1 MLGGFIMG
9 ISEIFATAVN
19 STFGYAVGF
28 IILIV
33 ILLFKPSGLFGK
45 NIREKV

>member
-1 MLGGFIMG
+1 MG

-33 ILLFKPSGLFGK
+33 TCLSARGHHGK
-45 NIREKV
+45 LTKERFEEGCI